1 MELAGRPPADAA
13 PAVPRRPPGAR
24 SRLDIR
30 PLDRITSIRTKFAL
44 VIALAV
50 AVTAGVMQV
59 AAVLEVRRLSVA
71 AVAVVIAL
79 STVRLF
85 ARGMTS
91 PLREMEE
98 AAAAIARGDYDR
110 RVTTSS
116 RDEVGRLAAEFNA
129 MAAELAEV
137 DRLRRDLV
145 ANVSHEL
152 RTPISALQAHLE
164 NLVDGVQPPDPAVLR
179 TMLAQTERLGRMVS
193 QLLDLSRL
201 ESGASP
207 LHRREVALA
216 PLLEQ
221 AAEECRLTPR
231 APEVRVVVEPAG
243 LTVHA
248 DAERV
253 HQVVANLL
261 ENAAR
266 HSPAGVPVEVAA
278 RRAAAGVVV
287 EVTDRGPGIPPG
299 ERSRVFERFH
309 RSDAAR
315 AVDDGGAGL
324 GLSIAQ
330 WIIELHGGAIR
341 ADERPDGPGCR
352 MVIDLPASP
361 AGPPAR
367 VAGP

>member
-1 MELAGRPPADAA
+1 VAA
-13 PAVPRRPPGAR
+13 PGGQPSRR

-30 PLDRITSIRTKFAL
+30 PLDRITSIRTKF
-44 VIALAV
+44 VIIIALAV
-50 AVTAGVMQV
+50 LVTTGVSQ
-59 AAVLEVRRLSVA
+59 AAAALEVRRSFVTA
-71 AVAVVIAL
+71 AAVVIAL
-79 STVRLF
+79 VTVRLF

-110 RVTTSS
+110 RVTTMS

-152 RTPISALQAHLE
+152 RTPISALQAQLE

-207 LHRREVALA
+207 LHRTDVALG
-216 PLLEQ
+216 PLLSQ
-221 AAEECRLTPR
+221 AADECRLNPR
-231 APEVRVVVEPAG
+231 APDVRVVVEPG
-243 LTVHA
+243 DLTAPV
-248 DAERV
+248 DAERL

-266 HSPAGVPVEVAA
+266 HSPDGEPIEVTA
-278 RRAAAGVVV
+278 RRQPGGVVI
-287 EVTDRGPGIPPG
+287 EVTDRGPGIPPD
-299 ERSRVFERFH
+299 ERTRVFERFH

-315 AVDDGGAGL
+315 AADDGGAGL
-324 GLSIAQ
+324 GLPIAR
-330 WIIELHGGAIR
+330 WIVELHGGAIR
-341 ADERPDGPGCR
+341 AGERPGGAGCR
-352 MVIDLPASP
+352 MTIVLP
-361 AGPPAR
+361 AGPILSR
-367 VAGP
+367 TGTTS

>member
-1 MELAGRPPADAA
+1 VGEPRPP
-13 PAVPRRPPGAR
+13 PR

-30 PLDRITSIRTKFAL
+30 PLDRIPSIRTKFIL

-50 AVTAGVMQV
+50 LVTTGVTQV
-59 AAVLEVRRLSVA
+59 AAVLEVRRLFVVA
-71 AVAVVIAL
+71 GAMVIAL
-79 STVRLF
+79 VTIRLF

-98 AAAAIARGDYDR
+98 AAAAIARGDYGR
-110 RVTTSS
+110 RVTTAS

-207 LHRREVALA
+207 LHRTAVALG

-221 AAEECRLTPR
+221 AADECRLNPR
-231 APEVRVVVEPAG
+231 APEVRVAVEPG
-243 LTVHA
+243 QLTVHV

-266 HSPAGVPVEVAA
+266 HSPPGATVEVAA
-278 RRAAAGVVV
+278 RRAGADVVI
-287 EVTDRGPGIPPG
+287 EVTDRGPGIPPA
-299 ERSRVFERFH
+299 ERARVFERFH

-324 GLSIAQ
+324 GLSISR

-341 ADERPDGPGCR
+341 ADERPGGHGCR
-352 MVIDLPASP
+352 MVITLPT
-361 AGPPAR
+361 G
-367 VAGP
+367 

>member
-1 MELAGRPPADAA
+1 MG
-13 PAVPRRPPGAR
+13 GG
-24 SRLDIR
+24 SWLDIR
-30 PLDRITSIRTKFAL
+30 PLDRITSIRTKFVL

-50 AVTAGVMQV
+50 AVTAAVGQV
-59 AAVLEVRRLSVA
+59 AAVLEIRRLSVA
-71 AVAVVIAL
+71 VVAVIIAL
-79 STVRLF
+79 VTVRLF

-129 MAAELAEV
+129 MAAELAEI

-164 NLVDGVQPPDPAVLR
+164 NLVDGVQPADPAVLR

-207 LHRREVALA
+207 LHRSDVALG

-221 AAEECRLTPR
+221 AADECRLNPR
-231 APEVRVVVEPAG
+231 EPVVRVAIEPTG
-243 LTVHA
+243 LHA
-248 DAERV
+248 DVDAERV
-253 HQVVANLL
+253 HQVLANLL

-266 HSPAGVPVEVAA
+266 HSPPGAPIDLSA
-278 RRAAAGVVV
+278 RLVRGGVVI
-287 EVTDRGPGIPPG
+287 EVTDRGPGIPEG
-299 ERSRVFERFH
+299 ERARVFERFH

-324 GLSIAQ
+324 GLAIARN
-330 WIIELHGGAIR
+330 IVELHGGRLR
-341 ADERPDGPGCR
+341 ADEPLGGRGCR
-352 MVIDLPASP
+352 MVIDLPVP
-361 AGPPAR
+361 APPPVVPA
-367 VAGP
+367 A

>member
-1 MELAGRPPADAA
+1 VGA
-13 PAVPRRPPGAR
+13 PRDRLGLR

-30 PLDRITSIRTKFAL
+30 PLDRIPSIRTKFAV

-50 AVTAGVMQV
+50 AVTAGVSQV
-59 AAVLEVRRLSVA
+59 AAFFEIRRLFVA
-71 AVAVVIAL
+71 AVAVIIAL
-79 STVRLF
+79 VTVRLF

-110 RVTTSS
+110 RVTTAS

-164 NLVDGVQPPDPAVLR
+164 NLVDGVQPADPAVLR

-207 LHRREVALA
+207 LHRTEVALG
-216 PLLEQ
+216 PLLDQ
-221 AAEECRLTPR
+221 AADECRLNPR
-231 APEVRVVVEPAG
+231 APEVRVTVLPG
-243 LTVHA
+243 DLTGPV
-248 DAERV
+248 DAERL

-261 ENAAR
+261 ENAVR
-266 HSPAGVPVEVAA
+266 HSPEGEPIEVNAGRDGDSIVVA
-278 RRAAAGVVV
+278 
-287 EVTDRGPGIPPG
+287 VTDHGPGIPPD
-299 ERSRVFERFH
+299 ERTRVFERFH

-324 GLSIAQ
+324 GLPIAR
-330 WIIELHGGAIR
+330 WIVELHGGTIR
-341 ADERPDGPGCR
+341 AGERPGGPGCR
-352 MVIDLPASP
+352 MTIVLPSA
-361 AGPPAR
+361 
-367 VAGP
+367 

>member
-1 MELAGRPPADAA
+1 MPWRA
-13 PAVPRRPPGAR
+13 
-24 SRLDIR
+24 RLDIR
-30 PLDRITSIRTKFAL
+30 PLDRIPSIRTKFAV

-50 AVTAGVMQV
+50 AVTAGVTQV
-59 AAVLEVRRLSVA
+59 AAFFEIRRLFVA
-71 AVAVVIAL
+71 AVAIVIAL
-79 STVRLF
+79 VTVRLF

-110 RVTTSS
+110 RVTTAS

-207 LHRREVALA
+207 LRLQEVALA

-221 AAEECRLTPR
+221 ATDECRLNPR
-231 APEVRVVVEPAG
+231 ASEVRVAVEPADLG
-243 LTVHA
+243 VRA
-248 DAERV
+248 DAERL

-261 ENAAR
+261 ENAVR
-266 HSPAGVPVEVAA
+266 HSPPGQPVEVSGGWDGAD
-278 RRAAAGVVV
+278 VVI
-287 EVTDRGPGIPPG
+287 EVSDRGPGIPPS

-324 GLSIAQ
+324 GLSIAR
-330 WIIELHGGAIR
+330 WIVELHGGVIR
-341 ADERPDGPGCR
+341 ADDRPDGPGCR
-352 MVIDLPASP
+352 MVIVLPGASP
-361 AGPPAR
+361 SHG
-367 VAGP
+367 G

>member
-1 MELAGRPPADAA
+1 MAGTVDRPPL
-13 PAVPRRPPGAR
+13 R

-30 PLDRITSIRTKFAL
+30 PLDRIPSIRTKFI
-44 VIALAV
+44 VIIALAV
-50 AVTAGVMQV
+50 LVTTAVSQAATA
-59 AAVLEVRRLSVA
+59 LEVRRSFVTAA
-71 AVAVVIAL
+71 AVIIAL
-79 STVRLF
+79 VTVRLF

-110 RVTTSS
+110 RVTTTS

-164 NLVDGVQPPDPAVLR
+164 NLVDGVQPADPAVLR

-201 ESGASP
+201 ESGATPLRLSP
-207 LHRREVALA
+207 AALG
-216 PLLEQ
+216 PVLNQ
-221 AAEECRLTPR
+221 AADECRLNPK
-231 APEVRVVVEPAG
+231 APPVRVRIEPAN
-243 LTVHA
+243 LTAPV
-248 DAERV
+248 DAERL

-261 ENAAR
+261 ENAVR
-266 HSPAGVPVEVAA
+266 HSPEGEPIDVTAT
-278 RRAAAGVVV
+278 RRTDGVVI
-287 EVTDRGPGIPPG
+287 EVTDRGPGIPPD
-299 ERSRVFERFH
+299 ERTRVFERFH

-324 GLSIAQ
+324 GLPIAR
-330 WIIELHGGAIR
+330 WIVELHGGAIR
-341 ADERPDGPGCR
+341 AGDRPGGTGCR
-352 MVIDLPASP
+352 MTIVLPT
-361 AGPPAR
+361 GPSGR
-367 VAGP
+367 ERGSRTT

>member
-1 MELAGRPPADAA
+1 MTGAGRGS
-13 PAVPRRPPGAR
+13 RRAL
-24 SRLDIR
+24 LDIR
-30 PLDRITSIRTKFAL
+30 PLDRIPSIRTKFA
-44 VIALAV
+44 VIIALAV
-50 AVTAGVMQV
+50 LVTTAVSQV
-59 AAVLEVRRLSVA
+59 AAALEVRRLFVTT
-71 AVAVVIAL
+71 VAVGIAL
-79 STVRLF
+79 VTVRLF

-110 RVTTSS
+110 RVTTAS

-164 NLVDGVQPPDPAVLR
+164 NLVDGVQPADPAVLR

-207 LHRREVALA
+207 LHRTETAIG

-221 AAEECRLTPR
+221 AADECRLNPR
-231 APEVRVVVEPAG
+231 APGVEVVVEPAD
-243 LTVHA
+243 LRMNV
-248 DAERV
+248 DAERL

-261 ENAAR
+261 ENAVR
-266 HSPAGVPVEVAA
+266 HSPPGEPVTV
-278 RRAAAGVVV
+278 AAGVSSEGVV
-287 EVTDRGPGIPPG
+287 IEVTDRGPGIPPA
-299 ERSRVFERFH
+299 ERTRVFERFH

-324 GLSIAQ
+324 GLPIAR
-330 WIIELHGGAIR
+330 WIVDLHGGTIR
-341 ADERPDGPGCR
+341 ADERTDGRGCR
-352 MVIDLPASP
+352 MVIVLPD
-361 AGPPAR
+361 
-367 VAGP
+367 

>member
-1 MELAGRPPADAA
+1 VVAGATDRPPQ
-13 PAVPRRPPGAR
+13 R

-30 PLDRITSIRTKFAL
+30 PLDRIPSIRTKFAV
-44 VIALAV
+44 VIVLAV
-50 AVTAGVMQV
+50 AVTAGVSQV
-59 AAVLEVRRLSVA
+59 AAFFEIRRLFVA
-71 AVAVVIAL
+71 AVAIVIAMV
-79 STVRLF
+79 TVRLF

-110 RVTTSS
+110 RVTTAS

-207 LHRREVALA
+207 LHQTDVLLA
-216 PLLEQ
+216 PLLDQ
-221 AAEECRLTPR
+221 AADELRLNPR
-231 APEVRVVVEPAG
+231 APEVVVVVDPAD
-243 LTVHA
+243 LAVSA
-248 DAERV
+248 DAERL

-261 ENAAR
+261 ENAVR
-266 HSPAGVPVEVAA
+266 HSPPGEPIEVTAGPAPD
-278 RRAAAGVVV
+278 GVVIA
-287 EVTDRGPGIPPG
+287 VTDRGPGIPPD
-299 ERSRVFERFH
+299 ERTRVFERFH

-324 GLSIAQ
+324 GLPIAR
-330 WIIELHGGAIR
+330 WIVELHGGVIR
-341 ADERPDGPGCR
+341 AGERPGGAGCR
-352 MVIDLPASP
+352 MTIVLPAAP
-361 AGPPAR
+361 VPG
-367 VAGP
+367 

>member
-1 MELAGRPPADAA
+1 MSGSA
-13 PAVPRRPPGAR
+13 PAPR

-30 PLDRITSIRTKFAL
+30 PLDWIPSIRIKFAL
-44 VIALAV
+44 IIGLAV
-50 AVTAGVMQV
+50 AVTAGIAQV
-59 AAVLEVRRLSVA
+59 AAFFEIRRLSVS
-71 AVAVVIAL
+71 AVAIVIAL
-79 STVRLF
+79 LTARVF

-110 RVTTSS
+110 RVTTTS
-116 RDEVGRLAAEFNA
+116 RDEVGRLAVEFNG

-179 TMLAQTERLGRMVS
+179 TMLAQTERLGRMVT

-207 LHRREVALA
+207 LRRAKVALG
-216 PLLEQ
+216 PLLHQ
-221 AAEECRLTPR
+221 AADEARLNPR
-231 APEVRVVVEPAG
+231 APEVRVSVEPPDLA
-243 LTVHA
+243 VHA
-248 DAERV
+248 DAERL

-266 HSPAGVPVEVAA
+266 HSPAGEPVEVGAEV
-278 RRAAAGVVV
+278 AGGEVIV
-287 EVTDRGPGIPPG
+287 EVRDRGPGIPPS
-299 ERSRVFERFH
+299 ERTRVFERFH

-324 GLSIAQ
+324 GLPIAR
-330 WIIELHGGAIR
+330 WIVELHGGTIR
-341 ADERPDGPGCR
+341 AEGCDGGPGCR
-352 MVIDLPASP
+352 MVITLP
-361 AGPPAR
+361 G
-367 VAGP
+367 